1 MGLCQN
7 AVISMPYQEVFGG
20 SLITQAVVVVG
31 LHIFVIVMESSTKAN
46 RRIHEIEAGSG
57 FYCHSLHFI
66 HFLPISQHLC

>member
-31 LHIFVIVMESSTKAN
+31 LHIFVIVMESSK
-46 RRIHEIEAGSG
+46 
-57 FYCHSLHFI
+57 Y
-66 HFLPISQHLC
+66 